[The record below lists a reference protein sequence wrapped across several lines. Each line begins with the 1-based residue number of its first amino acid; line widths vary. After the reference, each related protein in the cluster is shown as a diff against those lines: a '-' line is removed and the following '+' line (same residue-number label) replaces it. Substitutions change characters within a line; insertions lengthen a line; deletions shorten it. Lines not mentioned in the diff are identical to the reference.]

1 MAPDRLGRG
10 LSALVL
16 RAMKAAAV
24 GAGLSALVVPVRP
37 TAKRAYPLTPM
48 ERYVR
53 WTRPGGAPFDW
64 WLRTRGGPAHR
75 RAPHD
80 RRGGGPGRR

>member
-1 MAPDRLGRG
+1 VAPDRLGRG

-37 TAKRAYPLTPM
+37 TAKSVFPT
-48 ERYVR
+48 
-53 WTRPGGAPFDW
+53 FDR
-64 WLRTRGGPAHR
+64 LLSFVLVMAMIGS
-75 RAPHD
+75 HD
-80 RRGGGPGRR
+80 HSRDPCS